1 VFGYRLLDH
10 SNTLKFDLVS
20 PDVMIYNIVA
30 IYAPDGNN
38 ATYWTTLHRKLNEK
52 PNNYQILIG
61 DYNVTLDPILDRYK
75 YQTEYHIRGCQ
86 VIQSWLHNEE
96 YIYAFRYLYPER
108 KTYSWRWHRNRST
121 DKDLKGRIDHCLVT
135 LDIIDKV
142 VNVGYQ
148 FNSVSDQSSII
159 IEIGTEE

>member
-61 DYNVTLDPILDRYK
+61 YYKDTLDPILDASN
-75 YQTEYHIRGCQ
+75 YQIDSHLRKHQ
-86 VIQSWLHNEE
+86 VIQSWLQDEE
-96 YIYAFRYLYPER
+96 YLNSFRYVYTE
-108 KTYSWRWHRNRST
+108 KKVFSWRWRWEQE
-121 DKDLKGRIDHCLVT
+121 
-135 LDIIDKV
+135 
-142 VNVGYQ
+142 Y
-148 FNSVSDQSSII
+148 
-159 IEIGTEE
+159 